1 MKEVGG
7 EEEKIVSNNGT
18 DGLTSIQARRC
29 REGLTHK
36 NIVNVTLSIF
46 SSVGSGD
53 RGLWT
58 PTAARAKIYYA
69 EDR

>member
-29 REGLTHK
+29 R
-36 NIVNVTLSIF
+36 
-46 SSVGSGD
+46 
-53 RGLWT
+53 
-58 PTAARAKIYYA
+58 
-69 EDR
+69 